1 MTEKKINIAIDG
13 FSSTGKSTIA
23 KELAR
28 SLGYTYIDTGAMYR
42 GVTLY
47 LLEQGLWDEGDNDL
61 EAVEKALPDIRL
73 TFERTPDGQHLF
85 LNGRDVE
92 TEIRGMWVSS
102 FVSPVSAVPIVRAN
116 LVRQQQELASAKGV
130 VMDGRDV
137 GTTVLP
143 DAELKIFTTA
153 RPEVR
158 AKRRYDEMKAKGKQV
173 TLEEIAENLTE
184 RDRIDSTREV
194 SPLRQAADARLLDN
208 SDLTREEQSALVL
221 SWAKETIAR
230 ENGRH

>member
-1 MTEKKINIAIDG
+1 MKKINIAIDG
-13 FSSTGKSTIA
+13 YSSTGKSTIA

-28 SLGYTYIDTGAMYR
+28 VLDYTYIDTGAMYR

-47 LLEQGLWDEGDNDL
+47 LLEQGLWDEGENDL
-61 EAVEKALPDIRL
+61 EAVRKALPEIHLEFRQ
-73 TFERTPDGQHLF
+73 TPEGQHLF

-102 FVSPVSAVPIVRAN
+102 FVSPVSTVPFIRTFLVAEQQN
-116 LVRQQQELASAKGV
+116 LAKAKGV

-143 DAELKIFTTA
+143 DAELKIFTTS

-158 AKRRYDEMKAKGKQV
+158 AKRRYDEMIGKGKHV
-173 TLEEIAENLTE
+173 TLKEIQENLAS
-184 RDRIDSTREV
+184 RDLIDSTREV
-194 SPLRQAADARLLDN
+194 SPLRKAEDARLLDN
-208 SDLTREEQSALVL
+208 SDLTREEQNAIVL
-221 SWAKETIAR
+221 RWAKEIILDD
-230 ENGRH
+230 GGH